1 MRKTTKATYRIFWRH
16 LRPYRRFFWLAIA
29 MAVIGTLIDVA
40 TPLFYKRFFDILA
53 SGGPI
58 GAASGAL
65 LVIILEVLG
74 LHTISWLTSRV
85 SFFVVI
91 FLELRVMNDLT
102 NTAFQYLHGHSY
114 GFFINRFAGALV
126 RKVNRLAS
134 AFEGVGDKLYW
145 DLLPL
150 VLRTT
155 LILAILFAK
164 NTLLGAVMA
173 VWAAAFM
180 AINYALTMYKLNYDI
195 QAAESDTKTTAHL
208 ADTVTNQANIKLFTR
223 FQEEL
228 NSFRKVTEDN
238 FQKHWKAWK
247 LGGTIEAVQAALTTL
262 LEFGIFYIAIQLW
275 TRGALTVG
283 DFVLLQAYVLQ
294 MVWRLWD
301 FGRIFRQLYRNL
313 ADAEEMIE
321 ILETPHEIQNRPGA
335 PALKIRQGEVAFENV
350 RFSYHKGR
358 DVIRDFNLTIRSGEK
373 VGFVGPSGA
382 GKTTLSALLLRFFNL
397 PNGKILIDGQNIAD
411 VTQESLRANVALVP
425 QEPILFHRTLME
437 NIRYGREGATDAEV
451 MASAELAHCSEFIE
465 RLPDKYHTLVG
476 ERGIKLS
483 GGERQRV
490 AIARAIL
497 KSAPILV
504 LDEATSSLDSHSE
517 ALIQDALG
525 KLMRGKTTIVIAH
538 RLSTIMRMDRI
549 VVMRRGEIKEV
560 GSHDRLIQNPQSLY
574 KKLWELQV
582 GGFIK

>member
-1 MRKTTKATYRIFWRH
+1 M
-16 LRPYRRFFWLAIA
+16 
-29 MAVIGTLIDVA
+29 
-40 TPLFYKRFFDILA
+40 
-53 SGGPI
+53 
-58 GAASGAL
+58 
-65 LVIILEVLG
+65 
-74 LHTISWLTSRV
+74 
-85 SFFVVI
+85 
-91 FLELRVMNDLT
+91 
-102 NTAFQYLHGHSY
+102 
-114 GFFINRFAGALV
+114 
-126 RKVNRLAS
+126 
-134 AFEGVGDKLYW
+134 
-145 DLLPL
+145 
-150 VLRTT
+150 
-155 LILAILFAK
+155 
-164 NTLLGAVMA
+164 
-173 VWAAAFM
+173 
-180 AINYALTMYKLNYDI
+180 
-195 QAAESDTKTTAHL
+195 
-208 ADTVTNQANIKLFTR
+208 
-223 FQEEL
+223 
-228 NSFRKVTEDN
+228 
-238 FQKHWKAWK
+238 
-247 LGGTIEAVQAALTTL
+247 
-262 LEFGIFYIAIQLW
+262 
-275 TRGALTVG
+275 
-283 DFVLLQAYVLQ
+283 
-294 MVWRLWD
+294 
-301 FGRIFRQLYRNL
+301 
-313 ADAEEMIE
+313 
-321 ILETPHEIQNRPGA
+321 
-335 PALKIRQGEVAFENV
+335 
-350 RFSYHKGR
+350 
-358 DVIRDFNLTIRSGEK
+358 IRDFNLTIRSGEK